1 MEKIKSQ
8 LPEIKL
14 VGLHV
19 RTNNKAEMD
28 PLTAKISPC
37 VQQYFQEQW
46 TEKIPHRTHPGRT
59 LCAYTNYES
68 DYMGEYTFYIGEE
81 VSSVKDIPEG
91 LEGHIIPSQTYVKFT
106 TGPGPMPTVLINA
119 WQNIWKMSPES
130 LGGERRYHTDFEV
143 YDERASNPQNTILDI
158 YIGVK

>member
-1 MEKIKSQ
+1 MEKTKIQ

-14 VGLHV
+14 VGLRV
-19 RTNNKAEMD
+19 RANNKAEMD

-37 VQQYFQEQW
+37 AQQYFQEQW
-46 TEKIPHRTHPGRT
+46 AEKIPHRTHPERT
-59 LCAYTNYES
+59 LCAYTNYDS

-81 VSSVKDIPEG
+81 VSSLEDIPEG

-106 TGPGPMPTVLINA
+106 TPPGSMSTVLA
-119 WQNIWKMSPES
+119 WQAIWKMSPES

-143 YDERASNPQNTILDI
+143 YDERASDPQNTILDI
-158 YIGVK
+158 YIGIK